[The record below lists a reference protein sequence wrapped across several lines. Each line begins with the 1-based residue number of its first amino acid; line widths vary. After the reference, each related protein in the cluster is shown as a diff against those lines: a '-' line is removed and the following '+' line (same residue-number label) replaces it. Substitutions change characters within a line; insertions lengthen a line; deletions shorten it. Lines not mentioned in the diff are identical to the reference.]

1 MINII
6 LLGPPGSGKG
16 TQSAK
21 ITDNLS
27 MSQIAPGDLLRNAVK
42 DYTVLGKKAE
52 EYMKRGDLVP
62 DDIIIGLMKD
72 KIESDTNSKGFILD
86 GFPRTI
92 TQAVAL
98 DKILVENVN
107 KDVVTIVICI
117 EIDDSMIIKR
127 LNGRRICNKCGAVY
141 HLVNNPPLKDG
152 ICDLCSGELILR
164 NDDQLETIMKRLAVY
179 KGQTAQL
186 KDYYRGQ
193 NNLCVID
200 GSQNPDKVYENIKEV
215 VDNGSC

>member
-6 LLGPPGSGKG
+6 FLGPPGSGKG

-21 ITDNLS
+21 IADNLG
-27 MSQIAPGDLLRNAVK
+27 MSQIAPGDLLRNAVR
-42 DYTVLGKKAE
+42 DCAVLGKKAE

-62 DDIIIGLMKD
+62 DDIIIGLMKG
-72 KIESDTNSKGFILD
+72 KIESDTSSKGFILD

-107 KDVVTIVICI
+107 KDVATIVICI
-117 EIDDSMIIKR
+117 EIDDSVIIKR
-127 LNGRRICNKCGAVY
+127 LNGRRICNKCGAVF

-186 KDYYRGQ
+186 RDYYRGQ
-193 NNLCVID
+193 NNLYTID
-200 GSQNPDKVYENIKEV
+200 GAQNPDEVYENIKEV

>member
-1 MINII
+1 LINII
-6 LLGPPGSGKG
+6 FLGPPGSGKG

-21 ITDNLS
+21 IADNLG
-27 MSQIAPGDLLRNAVK
+27 MSQIAPGDLLRNAVR
-42 DYTVLGKKAE
+42 DCTVLGKKAE

-62 DDIIIGLMKD
+62 DDIIIGLMKG
-72 KIESDTNSKGFILD
+72 KIESDTSSKGFILD

-107 KDVVTIVICI
+107 KDVATIVICI
-117 EIDDSMIIKR
+117 EIDDPVIIKR
-127 LNGRRICNKCGAVY
+127 LNGRRICNKCGAVF

-164 NDDQLETIMKRLAVY
+164 DDDQLETIMKRLAVY

-186 KDYYRGQ
+186 RDYYRGQ
-193 NNLCVID
+193 NNLYAID
-200 GSQNPDKVYENIKEV
+200 GAQNPDEVYENIKEV